1 MLSWSPTMIHHLRA
15 QLDAVRLGVHQ
26 RDLRRREQDALA
38 RLGKMT
44 LGEGGPRGGR
54 LAALAA
60 EATTGQKRL
69 EALSAERR
77 TTAAT
82 AATRADF
89 QRRHETL
96 EGKLREL
103 YLTAGRL
110 AMAMPT
116 TGAAGGS
123 SEVQAI
129 RAELADTAGEQ
140 ERLRAQGRRL
150 GQDLVNQCR
159 AWLTPRAPALTAM
172 ALGWWIGSRYT
183 GSHMKTILKALGLS
197 LKHSGTHLVSAS
209 RDTLLIQYGVPLVV
223 AVLCAKVG
231 SRVWAWG
238 APIVEAYRGRTG
250 RVASEV

>member
-1 MLSWSPTMIHHLRA
+1 MIHHLRA

-44 LGEGGPRGGR
+44 LGEGGPRSGR
-54 LAALAA
+54 LATLAA
-60 EATTGQKRL
+60 EAVTGQKRL

-82 AATRADF
+82 AATRAEF
-89 QRRHETL
+89 QRRHEML

-110 AMAMPT
+110 AMAMPGT
-116 TGAAGGS
+116 DAGGGS

-129 RAELADTAGEQ
+129 RAELANTAGEQ
-140 ERLRAQGRRL
+140 ARLQAESRRV
-150 GQDLVNQCR
+150 GEELVDRLR

-172 ALGWWIGSRYT
+172 ALGWWIASRYT
-183 GSHMKTILKALGLS
+183 ESHMKTILTSLGLS

-209 RDTLLIQYGVPLVV
+209 TDKLLIEYGLPLLA
-223 AVLCAKVG
+223 AVLCAKGG
-231 SRVWAWG
+231 SRLWAWG
-238 APIVEAYRGRTG
+238 AQVVGGYRERAG